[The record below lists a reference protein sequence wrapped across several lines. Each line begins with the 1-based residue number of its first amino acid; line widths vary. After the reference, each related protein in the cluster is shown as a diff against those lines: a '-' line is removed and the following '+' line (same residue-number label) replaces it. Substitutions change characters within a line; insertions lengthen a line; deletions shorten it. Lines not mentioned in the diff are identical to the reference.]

1 LNQAQDEGTGPSDGA
16 TRRAVIRGIGL
27 GGVAAVLMAAGWRVD
42 AVAQGEAAGL
52 AEIEPNAIIIL
63 YGEPEEKAKFV
74 AYYRNVHV
82 PLAMALPAL
91 QSTDYGPMLGLPG
104 GEAGSDFWVA
114 VLRFADADDLQ
125 ASLASDAGK
134 AVIADVAN
142 FATGGATIYVSH
154 LETAAAGDAVA
165 TPVG

>member
-1 LNQAQDEGTGPSDGA
+1 MNHAQDEGTGSGGSA
-16 TRRAVIRGIGL
+16 TRRAVIRGIGR
-27 GGVAAVLMAAGWRVD
+27 GGVAATLMAAGWRVD
-42 AVAQGEAAGL
+42 AVAQDEAPGIDDL
-52 AEIEPNAIIIL
+52 EPNAIIIL

-82 PLAMALPAL
+82 PLALTLPAL
-91 QSTDYGPMLGLPG
+91 QSTDYGPLVGLPG

-114 VLRFADADDLQ
+114 VLRYAGAEDLQ

-134 AVIADVAN
+134 AVVADVAN

-154 LETAAAGDAVA
+154 LESASAGGPAA